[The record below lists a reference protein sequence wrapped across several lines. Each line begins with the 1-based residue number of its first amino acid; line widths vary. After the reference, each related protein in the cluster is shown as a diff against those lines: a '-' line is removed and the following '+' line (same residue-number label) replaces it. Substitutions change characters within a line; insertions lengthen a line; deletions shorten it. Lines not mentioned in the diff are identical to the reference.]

1 MSRNIV
7 ETILGGVVL
16 LVAIVFLFYAY
27 ENSSLKPVRGYEIE
41 ARFNGVDGLSTG
53 NDVRIGGVKIG
64 SVVGLSVDPQNYQV
78 RVRMTVGTNIHLP
91 EDSAAS
97 ITGDG
102 LLGGKYVKV
111 DPGDSENLIAPGGLI
126 GKTKD
131 VVALEQLLGRAIFLL
146 TEN

>member
-16 LVAIVFLFYAY
+16 LVAVVFLFYAY

-41 ARFNGVDGLSTG
+41 ARFNSVDGLSTG

-64 SVVGLSVDPQNYQV
+64 SIVGLSVDPQNYQV
-78 RVRMTVGTNIHLP
+78 RVRMTVGTNIRLP

>member
-7 ETILGGVVL
+7 ETILGAVVL
-16 LVAIVFLFYAY
+16 LVAVVFLFYAY
-27 ENSSLKPVRGYEIE
+27 ENSSLKPVHGYEVE
-41 ARFNGVDGLSTG
+41 ARFNSVDGLSAG

-64 SVVGLSVDPQNYQV
+64 SVTALSVDPQNYQV
-78 RVRMTVGTNIHLP
+78 RVRMTLASDLKLP
-91 EDSAAS
+91 EDTSAS

-111 DPGDSENLIAPGGLI
+111 DPGDSENLIAPGGVI

-131 VVALEQLLGRAIFLL
+131 VVVLEQLLGRAIFLL